1 MAEENNSIKTR
12 KLTAKSYLMISI
24 LTLIIVFIINLIL
37 FITEKGGNAVPII
50 LIILASMII
59 VLLTIYI
66 IRDIVRI
73 YIKKSE
79 KNSQ

>member
-1 MAEENNSIKTR
+1 MAEENNSITTR

-24 LTLIIVFIINLIL
+24 LSLIIVFIINLIL